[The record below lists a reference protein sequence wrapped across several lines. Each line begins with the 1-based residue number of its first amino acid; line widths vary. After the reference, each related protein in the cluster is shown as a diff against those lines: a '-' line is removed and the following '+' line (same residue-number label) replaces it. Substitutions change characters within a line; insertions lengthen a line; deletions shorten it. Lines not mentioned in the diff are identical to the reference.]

1 MTKLFSGRGNKDY
14 TRAVLLNFKIAS
26 TKPINSFAASIENHL
41 QTQLKYSR
49 IESGSVGDCP
59 HIKTTGGP
67 TILFEHYEVAKAN
80 AKLGSSQSYSVTV
93 WSLCNALWGE
103 QEELEGLDEHSHLTV
118 VRRRELLSDW
128 LETVVTDK
136 QSIREAQTQSS
147 YLSHLLELLSCHK
160 VPDAC
165 ELAFNN
171 DDMKMSFLLAQLSGG
186 PAVRQLSQH
195 QLSLW
200 QDIEAD
206 KFIAVDRLKAYMLV
220 AGIPLVSSSHGAI
233 NIYKDLIWL
242 KAFAV
247 GSTFFEDFFL
257 TLTEKYINF
266 FF

>member
-1 MTKLFSGRGNKDY
+1 MEKLFCGRGNKDY

-26 TKPINSFAASIENHL
+26 TKPIDSFTESIENHL

-49 IESGSVGDCP
+49 MESVSVGDCP
-59 HIKTTGGP
+59 YIKTTGGP
-67 TILFEHYEVAKAN
+67 TILFEHHEVAKAN
-80 AKLGSSQSYSVTV
+80 AKLGNAQSYSVTV

-118 VRRRELLSDW
+118 MRRRELLSEW

-136 QSIREAQTQSS
+136 QSISEAQAKSS
-147 YLSHLLELLSCHK
+147 YLSHLMELLSCHK
-160 VPDAC
+160 VADAC

-171 DDMKMSFLLAQLSGG
+171 DDIKMSFLLAQLSAG
-186 PAVRQLSQH
+186 PDVRQLSQH
-195 QLSLW
+195 QLSMW
-200 QDIEAD
+200 QDVEAD

-233 NIYKDLIWL
+233 NIYKDLNWL

-247 GSTFFEDFFL
+247 GSTLFQGCLFFL
-257 TLTEKYINF
+257 TILLIF
-266 FF
+266 FS